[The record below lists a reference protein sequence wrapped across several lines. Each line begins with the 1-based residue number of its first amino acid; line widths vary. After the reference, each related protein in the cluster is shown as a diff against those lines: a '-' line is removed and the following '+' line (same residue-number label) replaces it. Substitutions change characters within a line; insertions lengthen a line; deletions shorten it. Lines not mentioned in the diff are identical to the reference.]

1 MPGVGPERGRNV
13 FHSNIGTEGKREGG
27 LLSLFSME
35 TMEGACFTGG
45 LISIWGPPHQSE
57 HDCTL
62 WHMAGGSVLIEG
74 RERRS

>member
-1 MPGVGPERGRNV
+1 MPGVGPERGKNV
-13 FHSNIGTEGKREGG
+13 FHSDIGTEGKREGR

-35 TMEGACFTGG
+35 IIKGSCLTGG

-62 WHMAGGSVLIEG
+62 WHVAGGSVPIEG
-74 RERRS
+74 RKRGS